1 MGSAQS
7 ATADFTT
14 TARSGDE
21 PLADLLYDA
30 FYGAAVG
37 GSTIA
42 IFFLVVDLIAGH
54 PLFTP
59 SLIGTVLVTGADAAA
74 VTEVRLDMVA
84 YFSAAHFGSFLALG
98 AVVSL
103 MCRWTGLSKTSP
115 RAVVAVVFT
124 LLTAGFLVGGRLLI
138 PGVGAVIGLPAI
150 LAANLVTAFSMAAF
164 LKWAHEE

>member
-1 MGSAQS
+1 MGTSPAT
-7 ATADFTT
+7 TADLTT
-14 TARSGDE
+14 TPHSGDE
-21 PLADLLYDA
+21 SLADLLYDA

-42 IFFLVVDLIAGH
+42 VFFLVVDLIAGH

-84 YFSAAHFGSFLALG
+84 YFSVAHFGVFLALG
-98 AVVSL
+98 AAISL

-115 RAVVAVVFT
+115 RTVVAAVFT
-124 LLTAGFLVGGRLLI
+124 LLTVGFFVGGQLLM
-138 PGVGAVIGLPAI
+138 PGVGAVIGVPFI
-150 LAANLVTAFSMAAF
+150 LAANLLTAGSMAAF
-164 LKWAHEE
+164 LKWAHED